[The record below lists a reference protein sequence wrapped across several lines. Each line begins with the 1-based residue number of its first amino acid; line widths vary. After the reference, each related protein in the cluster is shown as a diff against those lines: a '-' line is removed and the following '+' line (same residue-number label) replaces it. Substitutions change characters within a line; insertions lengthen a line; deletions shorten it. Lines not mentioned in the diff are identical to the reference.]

1 MRRTIVQL
9 LTPMI
14 QLFAN
19 LTSNRYDPGEFA
31 KFAEDAGFDG
41 ATCSDHYWMRE
52 AAPHVWVA
60 LAAMGCATQR
70 ITIAPSFVNN
80 LARSPFEFV
89 QASVAMHR
97 LSGGRF
103 EAGLGAGWNENEI
116 VATGQTY
123 PSGPQRARMYREAL
137 LIARQLLTEGRCTFD
152 GEHYRMEV
160 PFIEALRA
168 PEIPLVASVGGS
180 WTMRHITPIVDRVEL
195 KFGRTTRGGSLDI
208 PALASVTQDELVGM
222 IAAVR
227 EVRPD
232 IPIGLFVLF
241 AAGEGAAVEAVRA
254 SMGDNLC
261 AEFVG
266 DPKRVLDRL
275 RSLESLGIGR
285 VQLTELVPGSLE
297 RLGEAL

>member
-1 MRRTIVQL
+1 
-9 LTPMI
+9 MI

-19 LTSNRYDPGEFA
+19 LTSNRYDPGQFA
-31 KFAEDAGFDG
+31 AFAEDAGYDG
-41 ATCSDHYWMRE
+41 ATCSDHYWLRE

-70 ITIAPSFVNN
+70 ITLAPSFVNN

-103 EAGLGAGWNENEI
+103 EAGLGAGWNEREI
-116 VATGQTY
+116 VATGQIY
-123 PSGPQRARMYREAL
+123 PSGPQRARMYRESL
-137 LIARQLLTEGRCTFD
+137 LIARQLLTEGRCSFV
-152 GEHYRMEV
+152 GEHYRMDV
-160 PFIEALRA
+160 PLIETLQA
-168 PEIPLVASVGGS
+168 PELPLVASVGGA

-208 PALASVTQDELVGM
+208 PALATVTEDELTGM
-222 IAAVR
+222 IAEVR

-241 AAGEGAAVEAVRA
+241 AAGDGPQVEAVQA
-254 SMGDNLC
+254 AMGDSLC
-261 AEFVG
+261 REFVG
-266 DPKRVLDRL
+266 EPKRVLDRL
-275 RSLESLGIGR
+275 RSLETLGIGR

-297 RLGEAL
+297 RLGEELAG